1 MSMFNRLFS
10 SQGSIESTKSGIDWR
25 PLNDMAQ
32 LDEIEILS
40 NGKKVLIFKHSTRCG
55 ISSMV
60 LKQFEQKFQPEEN
73 TVLYFLDL
81 LKHREISNAI
91 ALRFGVTHQSP
102 QLLVIEKGACT
113 RNASHYGIVEMVEL

>member
-1 MSMFNRLFS
+1 MFNRLFS
-10 SQGSIESTKSGIDWR
+10 SKGSFESTNSGIDWR

-32 LDEIEILS
+32 LDEIDVLS
-40 NGKKVLIFKHSTRCG
+40 NNKKVLIFKHSTRCG

-81 LKHREISNAI
+81 LQHRDISNAI
-91 ALRFGVTHQSP
+91 ADRFGVTHQSP
-102 QLLVIEKGACT
+102 QLLAIENGVCT
-113 RNASHYGIVEMVEL
+113 RNASHYGIVEMVEG